1 MCKRFYNATL
11 LRIVL
16 FSAINLILLI
26 SIYLYLVAMLES
38 NNTIISLNYGMPAFH
53 EVAHSFPS
61 HVPIL
66 CSALC

>member
-26 SIYLYLVAMLES
+26 SIYLYLDAMLES
-38 NNTIISLNYGMPAFH
+38 NNTLISLNYGMHAFH